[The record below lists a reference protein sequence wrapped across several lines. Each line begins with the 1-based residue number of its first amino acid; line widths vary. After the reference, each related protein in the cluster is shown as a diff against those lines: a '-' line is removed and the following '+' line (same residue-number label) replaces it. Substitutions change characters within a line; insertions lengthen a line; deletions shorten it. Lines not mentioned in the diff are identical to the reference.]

1 MTTAQYKVDLQIYS
15 GPLDLLLYL
24 IRRNEL
30 DILDLPVATITASFN
45 EFLDV
50 LELIDLDLVG
60 DFLVMASTLAEIK
73 SRMVLPRA
81 EEEEIAE
88 VIDDPRSDLIQQL
101 LEYKK
106 FKDAANA
113 LEEHAAEWQER
124 YPRLSDERPKSG
136 KDPAEDL
143 IKEVELWDLVSALAR
158 VVKRKEVEEESS
170 ITYDDTPISTYV
182 ERIGAR
188 VRQEGKVAF
197 SDFFEG
203 EKLRSRITGI
213 FLAILELLRHH
224 HFRADQPEDYG
235 DIWVMAP
242 LPESEAADD
251 SSAAEGI
258 DTEAASVE
266 AADVAVTDA
275 ATAVVEQAES
285 KVVAEMPPATADAPK
300 VEESVSEEESGS
312 APALESESGP
322 VEKPAANLDEPDPET
337 PTAEA

>member
-1 MTTAQYKVDLQIYS
+1 MTTAQYKVELQIYS

-30 DILDLPVATITASFN
+30 DILDLPVATITSSFN
-45 EFLDV
+45 EFLNV

-188 VRQEGKVAF
+188 VRQEGKLAF
-197 SDFFEG
+197 SAFFEG

-235 DIWVMAP
+235 EIWIMAP
-242 LPESEAADD
+242 LPETQD
-251 SSAAEGI
+251 
-258 DTEAASVE
+258 
-266 AADVAVTDA
+266 
-275 ATAVVEQAES
+275 
-285 KVVAEMPPATADAPK
+285 
-300 VEESVSEEESGS
+300 SGS
-312 APALESESGP
+312 APIVETTDASVTEHAEEEVASVETNDPEMVQTAQVEVEALPESG
-322 VEKPAANLDEPDPET
+322 ETEPDQVASDAAPEDESAVSDQPEVGLSDDT
-337 PTAEA
+337 DPESLHPEA

>member
-1 MTTAQYKVDLQIYS
+1 MTTAQYKVELQIYS

-30 DILDLPVATITASFN
+30 DILDLPVATITSSFN

-188 VRQEGKVAF
+188 VRQEGKLAF
-197 SDFFEG
+197 SAFFEG

-235 DIWVMAP
+235 EIWIMAP
-242 LPESEAADD
+242 LPETEESD
-251 SSAAEGI
+251 SAPIAETT
-258 DTEAASVE
+258 DASVTEHAEEEVASVE
-266 AADVAVTDA
+266 TNDPEMVQTAQIEVETLPESGETEPDQVASDAVTPED
-275 ATAVVEQAES
+275 
-285 KVVAEMPPATADAPK
+285 
-300 VEESVSEEESGS
+300 GS
-312 APALESESGP
+312 AKSDQSEVDPS
-322 VEKPAANLDEPDPET
+322 DDTDPESLH
-337 PTAEA
+337 PEA

>member
-1 MTTAQYKVDLQIYS
+1 

-30 DILDLPVATITASFN
+30 DILDFPIASITASFN

-50 LELIDLDLVG
+50 LELMDLDLVG
-60 DFLVMASTLAEIK
+60 DFIVMASTLTEIK

-124 YPRLSDERPKSG
+124 YPRLTDERPKSG
-136 KDPAEDL
+136 KDPSEDL

-182 ERIGAR
+182 ERIGSR
-188 VRQEGKVAF
+188 VRVEERVAF
-197 SDFFEG
+197 STFFEG
-203 EKLRSRITGI
+203 EKVRSRIIGI

-224 HFRADQPEDYG
+224 QFRAEQPVAYG
-235 DIWVMAP
+235 EIWVMPP
-242 LPESEAADD
+242 LPEGAEVPVEQSL
-251 SSAAEGI
+251 SAAEE
-258 DTEAASVE
+258 DSEPVL
-266 AADVAVTDA
+266 
-275 ATAVVEQAES
+275 
-285 KVVAEMPPATADAPK
+285 PPTSREPISEDTADETDF
-300 VEESVSEEESGS
+300 EE
-312 APALESESGP
+312 
-322 VEKPAANLDEPDPET
+322 
-337 PTAEA
+337 

>member
-1 MTTAQYKVDLQIYS
+1 MTTAQYKVELQIYS

-188 VRQEGKVAF
+188 VRQEGKLAF
-197 SDFFEG
+197 SAFFEG

-224 HFRADQPEDYG
+224 QFRADQPEDYG
-235 DIWVMAP
+235 EIWIMAP
-242 LPESEAADD
+242 LPESEESD
-251 SSAAEGI
+251 SVPVAEH
-258 DTEAASVE
+258 TEASVTEHVAEEVASVE
-266 AADVAVTDA
+266 VNDSEVVQVAQTEA
-275 ATAVVEQAES
+275 EALPEREEAEPEKTASENATS
-285 KVVAEMPPATADAPK
+285 
-300 VEESVSEEESGS
+300 
-312 APALESESGP
+312 ESESGMS
-322 VEKPAANLDEPDPET
+322 EEPEVDLTDDSDPESLN
-337 PTAEA
+337 PEV

>member
-1 MTTAQYKVDLQIYS
+1 MTTAQYRVDLNIYS

-30 DILDLPVATITASFN
+30 DILDFPIASITTSFN

-50 LELIDLDLVG
+50 LELMDLDLVG
-60 DFLVMASTLAEIK
+60 DFIVMASTLTEIK

-113 LEEHAAEWQER
+113 LEEHAAEWQEH
-124 YPRLSDERPKSG
+124 YPRLTDERPKSG
-136 KDPAEDL
+136 KDPSEDL

-188 VRQEGKVAF
+188 VREEQKVAF
-197 SDFFEG
+197 STFFEG
-203 EKLRSRITGI
+203 EKVRSRIIGI

-224 HFRADQPEDYG
+224 QFRADQPVEHG
-235 DIWVMAP
+235 EIWVLPP
-242 LPESEAADD
+242 LPEGAEDADAQSL
-251 SSAAEGI
+251 SSAEEEAEQ
-258 DTEAASVE
+258 VL
-266 AADVAVTDA
+266 
-275 ATAVVEQAES
+275 
-285 KVVAEMPPATADAPK
+285 PPASRERFAEDEEETAD
-300 VEESVSEEESGS
+300 ET
-312 APALESESGP
+312 ESE
-322 VEKPAANLDEPDPET
+322 DE
-337 PTAEA
+337 

>member
-1 MTTAQYKVDLQIYS
+1 MTTAQYKVELQIYS

-30 DILDLPVATITASFN
+30 DILDLPVATITSSFN
-45 EFLDV
+45 EFLNV

-188 VRQEGKVAF
+188 VRQEGKLAF
-197 SDFFEG
+197 SAFFEG

-235 DIWVMAP
+235 EIWIMAP
-242 LPESEAADD
+242 LPE
-251 SSAAEGI
+251 
-258 DTEAASVE
+258 TE
-266 AADVAVTDA
+266 D
-275 ATAVVEQAES
+275 
-285 KVVAEMPPATADAPK
+285 
-300 VEESVSEEESGS
+300 SGS
-312 APALESESGP
+312 APIAETTDASVTEHAEEEVAS
-322 VEKPAANLDEPDPET
+322 VETNDPEMVQ
-337 PTAEA
+337 TAQVEVEALPKSGETESDQVASDAAPEDESAVSDQPEVGLSDDADPESLHPEA

>member
-1 MTTAQYKVDLQIYS
+1 MTTAQYKVELQIYS

-30 DILDLPVATITASFN
+30 DILDLPVATITSSFN

-188 VRQEGKVAF
+188 VRQEGKLAF
-197 SDFFEG
+197 SAFFEG

-235 DIWVMAP
+235 EIWIMAP
-242 LPESEAADD
+242 LPE
-251 SSAAEGI
+251 
-258 DTEAASVE
+258 TE
-266 AADVAVTDA
+266 D
-275 ATAVVEQAES
+275 
-285 KVVAEMPPATADAPK
+285 
-300 VEESVSEEESGS
+300 SGS
-312 APALESESGP
+312 APIAETTDASVTEHAEEEVAS
-322 VEKPAANLDEPDPET
+322 VETNDPEMVQ
-337 PTAEA
+337 TAQVEVEALPKSGETESDQVASDAAPEDESAVSDQPEVGLSDDADPGSLHPEA

>member
-1 MTTAQYKVDLQIYS
+1 MATAQYRVDLNIYS

-30 DILDLPVATITASFN
+30 DILDFPIASITTSFN

-50 LELIDLDLVG
+50 LELMDLDLVG
-60 DFLVMASTLAEIK
+60 DFIVMASTLTEIK

-124 YPRLSDERPKSG
+124 YPRLTDERPKSG
-136 KDPAEDL
+136 KDPSEDL

-188 VRQEGKVAF
+188 VREEQKVAF
-197 SDFFEG
+197 STFFEG
-203 EKLRSRITGI
+203 EKVRSRIIGI

-224 HFRADQPEDYG
+224 QFRAEQPVAYSE
-235 DIWVMAP
+235 IWVMPP
-242 LPESEAADD
+242 LPEGAEDAGEHSL
-251 SSAAEGI
+251 SAAEE
-258 DTEAASVE
+258 EAEQVLPPAARE
-266 AADVAVTDA
+266 PIAADEENA
-275 ATAVVEQAES
+275 ADET
-285 KVVAEMPPATADAPK
+285 T
-300 VEESVSEEESGS
+300 SE
-312 APALESESGP
+312 
-322 VEKPAANLDEPDPET
+322 DY
-337 PTAEA
+337 

>member
-1 MTTAQYKVDLQIYS
+1 MTTAQYKVELQIYS

-30 DILDLPVATITASFN
+30 DILDLPVATITSSFN

-188 VRQEGKVAF
+188 VRQEGKLAF
-197 SDFFEG
+197 SAFFEG

-235 DIWVMAP
+235 EIWIMAP
-242 LPESEAADD
+242 LPETQD
-251 SSAAEGI
+251 SDSAPIAETT
-258 DTEAASVE
+258 DASVTEHAEEEVASVE
-266 AADVAVTDA
+266 TNDPEMVQTAQVEVEALPESGETEPDQVASDA
-275 ATAVVEQAES
+275 APEDES
-285 KVVAEMPPATADAPK
+285 AKSDQPEVGLNDDT
-300 VEESVSEEESGS
+300 
-312 APALESESGP
+312 
-322 VEKPAANLDEPDPET
+322 DPESLH
-337 PTAEA
+337 PEA

>member
-1 MTTAQYKVDLQIYS
+1 MTTAQYKVYLQIYS
-15 GPLDLLLYL
+15 GPLDMLLYL

-30 DILDLPVATITASFN
+30 DILDLPVATIAASFN

-182 ERIGAR
+182 ERIGTR
-188 VRQEGKVAF
+188 VRQEGQLAF
-197 SDFFEG
+197 SAFFEG

-224 HFRADQPEDYG
+224 QFRADQPVDYG
-235 DIWVMAP
+235 EIWIMPP
-242 LPESEAADD
+242 LPESAETEEAPPSATADAE
-251 SSAAEGI
+251 STSA
-258 DTEAASVE
+258 EA
-266 AADVAVTDA
+266 
-275 ATAVVEQAES
+275 AVVETTESPVAAET
-285 KVVAEMPPATADAPK
+285 PPATADVPEIA
-300 VEESVSEEESGS
+300 ESVPGSVPGDESET
-312 APALESESGP
+312 APALESEQDL
-322 VEKPAANLDEPDPET
+322 ADELTSEADESDPET
-337 PTAEA
+337 PAEEA

>member
-1 MTTAQYKVDLQIYS
+1 MTTAQYRVDLNIYS

-30 DILDLPVATITASFN
+30 DILDFPIASITASFN

-60 DFLVMASTLAEIK
+60 DFIVMASTLTEIK
-73 SRMVLPRA
+73 SRMILPRA

-106 FKDAANA
+106 FKDAATA
-113 LEEHAAEWQER
+113 LEEHAAEWQEH
-124 YPRLSDERPKSG
+124 YPRLSDERPKTG
-136 KDPAEDL
+136 KDPSEDL

-182 ERIGAR
+182 ERIGEK
-188 VRQEGKVAF
+188 VREQGRLAF

-203 EKLRSRITGI
+203 EKLRSRIIGI

-224 HFRADQPEDYG
+224 QFRAEQPIEYGEIWIMPPLPEEDDTEEGLNSSEPETRTEEADQPGE
-235 DIWVMAP
+235 VT
-242 LPESEAADD
+242 S
-251 SSAAEGI
+251 
-258 DTEAASVE
+258 TEENS
-266 AADVAVTDA
+266 
-275 ATAVVEQAES
+275 
-285 KVVAEMPPATADAPK
+285 
-300 VEESVSEEESGS
+300 
-312 APALESESGP
+312 
-322 VEKPAANLDEPDPET
+322 LDEPA
-337 PTAEA
+337 AED

>member
-1 MTTAQYKVDLQIYS
+1 MTTAQYRVDLNIYS

-30 DILDLPVATITASFN
+30 DILDLPIASITASFN

-60 DFLVMASTLAEIK
+60 DFIVMASTLTEIK
-73 SRMVLPRA
+73 SRMILPRA
-81 EEEEIAE
+81 EEEIAE

-106 FKDAANA
+106 FKDAATA
-113 LEEHAAEWQER
+113 LEEHAAEWQEH
-124 YPRLSDERPKSG
+124 YPRLSDERPKTG
-136 KDPAEDL
+136 KDPSEDL

-182 ERIGAR
+182 ERIGEK
-188 VRQEGKVAF
+188 VREQGRLAF

-203 EKLRSRITGI
+203 EKLRSRIIGI

-224 HFRADQPEDYG
+224 QFRAEQPIEYGEIWIMPPLPEEDDTEEGLNPSESETLTEEADQPGE
-235 DIWVMAP
+235 
-242 LPESEAADD
+242 
-251 SSAAEGI
+251 
-258 DTEAASVE
+258 
-266 AADVAVTDA
+266 VT
-275 ATAVVEQAES
+275 S
-285 KVVAEMPPATADAPK
+285 K
-300 VEESVSEEESGS
+300 EENS
-312 APALESESGP
+312 
-322 VEKPAANLDEPDPET
+322 LDEPA
-337 PTAEA
+337 AED

>member
-1 MTTAQYKVDLQIYS
+1 MTTAHYRVDLNIYS

-30 DILDLPVATITASFN
+30 DILDFPIASITASFN

-60 DFLVMASTLAEIK
+60 DFIVMASTLAEIK

-106 FKDAANA
+106 FKDAATA
-113 LEEHAAEWQER
+113 LEEHAAEWQEH

-136 KDPAEDL
+136 KDPSEDL

-182 ERIGAR
+182 ERIAAR
-188 VRQEGKVAF
+188 VRVEQRVAF
-197 SDFFEG
+197 SSFFEG
-203 EKLRSRITGI
+203 EKLRSRMIGI

-224 HFRADQPEDYG
+224 QFRADQPLDYG
-235 DIWVMAP
+235 EIWVKPP
-242 LPESEAADD
+242 LTEGEEVDETPRL
-251 SSAAEGI
+251 SAAE
-258 DTEAASVE
+258 ENMLPPSE
-266 AADVAVTDA
+266 N
-275 ATAVVEQAES
+275 ES
-285 KVVAEMPPATADAPK
+285 TK
-300 VEESVSEEESGS
+300 ESSS
-312 APALESESGP
+312 
-322 VEKPAANLDEPDPET
+322 DEPASED
-337 PTAEA
+337 

>member
-1 MTTAQYKVDLQIYS
+1 MTTAQYKVELQIYS

-30 DILDLPVATITASFN
+30 DILDLPVATITSSFN

-188 VRQEGKVAF
+188 VRQEGKLAF
-197 SDFFEG
+197 SAFFEG

-235 DIWVMAP
+235 EIWIMAP
-242 LPESEAADD
+242 LPETQD
-251 SSAAEGI
+251 SDCAPIAETT
-258 DTEAASVE
+258 DASVPEHAEEEVASVE
-266 AADVAVTDA
+266 TNDPEMVQTAQVEVEALPESGETEPDQVASDA
-275 ATAVVEQAES
+275 APEDESAVSDQPEVGLS
-285 KVVAEMPPATADAPK
+285 DDTD
-300 VEESVSEEESGS
+300 
-312 APALESESGP
+312 
-322 VEKPAANLDEPDPET
+322 PDSLHPE
-337 PTAEA
+337 A

>member
-1 MTTAQYKVDLQIYS
+1 MTTAQYKVELQIYS

-30 DILDLPVATITASFN
+30 DILDLPVATITSSFN

-188 VRQEGKVAF
+188 VRQEGKLAF
-197 SDFFEG
+197 SAFFEG

-235 DIWVMAP
+235 EIWIMAP
-242 LPESEAADD
+242 LPETQD
-251 SSAAEGI
+251 SDSAPIAETT
-258 DTEAASVE
+258 DASVTEHAEEEVASVE
-266 AADVAVTDA
+266 TNDPEMVQ
-275 ATAVVEQAES
+275 TAQVE
-285 KVVAEMPPATADAPK
+285 
-300 VEESVSEEESGS
+300 VEALPESG
-312 APALESESGP
+312 ET
-322 VEKPAANLDEPDPET
+322 EPDQVASDAVAPEDGSAKSDQSEVDPSDDT
-337 PTAEA
+337 DPESLHPEA

>member
-1 MTTAQYKVDLQIYS
+1 MTTAQYKVELQIYS

-30 DILDLPVATITASFN
+30 DILDLPVATITSSFN

-188 VRQEGKVAF
+188 VRQEGKLAF
-197 SDFFEG
+197 SAFFEG

-235 DIWVMAP
+235 EIWIMAP
-242 LPESEAADD
+242 LPETQD
-251 SSAAEGI
+251 SDSAPIAETT
-258 DTEAASVE
+258 DASVPEHAEEEVASVE
-266 AADVAVTDA
+266 TNDPEMVQTAQVEVEALPESGETEPDQVASDA
-275 ATAVVEQAES
+275 APEDESAVSDQPEVGLS
-285 KVVAEMPPATADAPK
+285 DDTD
-300 VEESVSEEESGS
+300 
-312 APALESESGP
+312 
-322 VEKPAANLDEPDPET
+322 PDSLHPE
-337 PTAEA
+337 A

>member
-1 MTTAQYKVDLQIYS
+1 MTTAQYKVELQIYS

-30 DILDLPVATITASFN
+30 DILDLPVATITSSFN
-45 EFLDV
+45 EFLNV

-188 VRQEGKVAF
+188 VRQEGKLAF
-197 SDFFEG
+197 SAFFEG

-235 DIWVMAP
+235 EIWIMAP
-242 LPESEAADD
+242 LPETQD
-251 SSAAEGI
+251 SDSAPIAETT
-258 DTEAASVE
+258 DASVTEHAEEEVASVE
-266 AADVAVTDA
+266 TNDPEMVQTAQVEVEALPESGETEPDQVASDA
-275 ATAVVEQAES
+275 APEDESAVSDQPEVGLS
-285 KVVAEMPPATADAPK
+285 DDT
-300 VEESVSEEESGS
+300 
-312 APALESESGP
+312 
-322 VEKPAANLDEPDPET
+322 DPESLH
-337 PTAEA
+337 PEA

>member
-1 MTTAQYKVDLQIYS
+1 MTTAQYKVELQIYS

-30 DILDLPVATITASFN
+30 DILDLPVATIASSFN

-188 VRQEGKVAF
+188 VRQEGKLAF
-197 SDFFEG
+197 SAFFEG

-235 DIWVMAP
+235 EIWIMAP
-242 LPESEAADD
+242 LPETQD
-251 SSAAEGI
+251 SDSAPIAETT
-258 DTEAASVE
+258 DASVPEHAEEEVASVE
-266 AADVAVTDA
+266 TNDPEMVQTAQVEVEALPESGETEPDQVASDA
-275 ATAVVEQAES
+275 APEDESAVSDQPEVGLS
-285 KVVAEMPPATADAPK
+285 DDTD
-300 VEESVSEEESGS
+300 
-312 APALESESGP
+312 
-322 VEKPAANLDEPDPET
+322 PDSLHPE
-337 PTAEA
+337 A

>member
-1 MTTAQYKVDLQIYS
+1 MPVKKARNATMATAQYRVDLNIYS

-30 DILDLPVATITASFN
+30 DILDFPIASITSSFN

-50 LELIDLDLVG
+50 LELMDLDLVG
-60 DFLVMASTLAEIK
+60 DFIVMASTLTEIK

-81 EEEEIAE
+81 EEEEVAE

-106 FKDAANA
+106 FKDAANV

-124 YPRLSDERPKSG
+124 YPRLTDERPKSG
-136 KDPAEDL
+136 KDPSEDL

-182 ERIGAR
+182 ERIGTR
-188 VRQEGKVAF
+188 VREEQRVTF
-197 SDFFEG
+197 SSFFEG
-203 EKLRSRITGI
+203 EKLRSRIIGI

-224 HFRADQPEDYG
+224 QFRADQPQEYG
-235 DIWVMAP
+235 EIWIMPP
-242 LPESEAADD
+242 LPEEEGEAQGGSSLAAAEED
-251 SSAAEGI
+251 SSELKPPTKI
-258 DTEAASVE
+258 EPASE
-266 AADVAVTDA
+266 NA
-275 ATAVVEQAES
+275 
-285 KVVAEMPPATADAPK
+285 
-300 VEESVSEEESGS
+300 SEET
-312 APALESESGP
+312 ASE
-322 VEKPAANLDEPDPET
+322 D
-337 PTAEA
+337 

>member
-1 MTTAQYKVDLQIYS
+1 MTTAQYKVELQIYS

-30 DILDLPVATITASFN
+30 DILDLPVATITSSFN

-188 VRQEGKVAF
+188 VRQEGKLAF
-197 SDFFEG
+197 SAFFEG

-235 DIWVMAP
+235 EIWIMAP
-242 LPESEAADD
+242 LPEMQD
-251 SSAAEGI
+251 
-258 DTEAASVE
+258 
-266 AADVAVTDA
+266 
-275 ATAVVEQAES
+275 
-285 KVVAEMPPATADAPK
+285 
-300 VEESVSEEESGS
+300 SGS
-312 APALESESGP
+312 APIAETTDASVTEHAEEEVASVETNDPEVVQTAQEEVEALPESGETESDQ
-322 VEKPAANLDEPDPET
+322 VASDAAPEDESAVSDQPEVGLNDDTDPESLH
-337 PTAEA
+337 PEA

>member
-1 MTTAQYKVDLQIYS
+1 MTTAQYKVELQIYS

-30 DILDLPVATITASFN
+30 DILDLPVATITSSFN

-188 VRQEGKVAF
+188 VRQEGKLAF
-197 SDFFEG
+197 SAFFEG

-235 DIWVMAP
+235 EIWIMAP
-242 LPESEAADD
+242 LPDPI
-251 SSAAEGI
+251 AETT
-258 DTEAASVE
+258 DASVTEHAEEEVASVE
-266 AADVAVTDA
+266 TNDPEMVQTAQVEVEALPKSGETESDQVASDA
-275 ATAVVEQAES
+275 APEDESAVSDQPEVGLS
-285 KVVAEMPPATADAPK
+285 DDA
-300 VEESVSEEESGS
+300 
-312 APALESESGP
+312 
-322 VEKPAANLDEPDPET
+322 DPESLH
-337 PTAEA
+337 PEA

>member
-182 ERIGAR
+182 ERIGTR
-188 VRQEGKVAF
+188 VREEGQVAF
-197 SDFFEG
+197 SAFFEG

-235 DIWVMAP
+235 EIWVMAP
-242 LPESEAADD
+242 LPESEAA
-251 SSAAEGI
+251 EVTPEPEV
-258 DTEAASVE
+258 TEAEDTNSEVAGVE
-266 AADVAVTDA
+266 AVAA
-275 ATAVVEQAES
+275 ASTEAETLP
-285 KVVAEMPPATADAPK
+285 ET
-300 VEESVSEEESGS
+300 EESTPE
-312 APALESESGP
+312 APGETTAALESEP
-322 VEKPAANLDEPDPET
+322 VENGEPDSENGDDTDFEP
-337 PTAEA
+337 PPQEA